1 MKKTTKKNHKTTS
14 AVVADDAH
22 QTNAHINGTATNSIG
37 VVSQNVASA
46 VIAVGGDYLSP
57 NQQRLMLDPTQ
68 VRQIYPVQSYKYL
81 AIFLLILVGFFLVWA
96 AYARIEQITSGEA
109 RVIPSSREQV
119 IQSLE
124 GGIVEKMLVTE
135 GQTVEKNQ
143 VLVRIDPTRASAS
156 FEEVRKRILILSAQ
170 ITRLR
175 AETTDTKPNFSP
187 MLRKAIGETVAIEQN
202 LFLAKRQALDEAVAG
217 SRNQLLI
224 NQREEEIIAPL
235 VEQGIVSEVEL
246 LKIRRLINESKVQIT
261 ERTNRYHADAAA
273 ELSKLESDYKQLQE
287 SVSAKKDLLARTE
300 IKAPMPGIVKNIRVY
315 TKGGVVQP
323 GGDILEII
331 PINDNLLIETRI
343 KPADIAFLVP
353 GQTAFVKFSA
363 YDHMNYGGLY
373 GKLEYIS
380 PDTVRE
386 DIRRPSATGETE
398 QYYRVMVRTNQ
409 ANLVKNGKILQIIPG
424 MTATVDIRTGEKTV
438 LNYLLKPLLKV
449 NEAFRER

>member
-1 MKKTTKKNHKTTS
+1 MKKTIIKSNASDK
-14 AVVADDAH
+14 
-22 QTNAHINGTATNSIG
+22 TNAPETALANTPVTGAATVPQVSAAP
-37 VVSQNVASA
+37 VVTFTS
-46 VIAVGGDYLSP
+46 DYLPP
-57 NQQRLMLDPTQ
+57 NQQRLMVDASQAQQ
-68 VRQIYPVQSYKYL
+68 VYPVKSYWRL
-81 AIFLLILVGFFLVWA
+81 GLFLLLLLALFLVWS

-135 GQTVEKNQ
+135 GQTVEKDQ

-170 ITRLR
+170 IARLR

-202 LFLAKRQALDEAVAG
+202 LYRAKRQALDEAVAG
-217 SRNQLLI
+217 AKNQLVI

-246 LKIRRLINESKVQIT
+246 LKIRRLINESRVQIT

-300 IKAPMPGIVKNIRVY
+300 IKAPMSGIVKNIRVY

-331 PINDNLLIETRI
+331 PLNDTLLIETHI

-386 DIRRPSATGETE
+386 DARRPNTGETE

-409 ANLVKNGKILQIIPG
+409 ANLVKNGKTLQIIPG